1 MYINENNDDEYEE
14 DNEDNEDDT
23 HDEEEEEDSS
33 NYNDDFEAEREHGKP
48 LPCLRGWTDED
59 EDEEEDVWEDAN
71 HLLY

>member
-14 DNEDNEDDT
+14 DNEDDT
-23 HDEEEEEDSS
+23 HDEEEDSS
-33 NYNDDFEAEREHGKP
+33 NYNDDFEAEREHGQP
-48 LPCLRGWTDED
+48 LSCLRGWTDED